1 VQSLSAILEA
11 LKRIEREPQQTG
23 LESLPQQLDPR
34 KSLEKRLRRQWFRR
48 RMMTL
53 SLLLPLLGAGT
64 WAVIQYKPWVSPG
77 SSVPAFH
84 SDADKDEPKQAV
96 VPPKSRRG
104 TVSSLSVSEKSPGKT
119 GLPRPKIT
127 GETGFVPSAD
137 RAFVSNADRASV
149 PNADRAFVPNA
160 DRSLKSSPREVR
172 QETQE
177 APPTIRTQKSPSQ
190 SAGEPDLKLD
200 ALVWSSNPRSR
211 FAVINGQI
219 VRAGETVRGASIT
232 EIERDHVALKSGNR
246 TWELRL
252 NIQPKSR

>member
-1 VQSLSAILEA
+1 
-11 LKRIEREPQQTG
+11 
-23 LESLPQQLDPR
+23 
-34 KSLEKRLRRQWFRR
+34 
-48 RMMTL
+48 MTL

-77 SSVPAFH
+77 SSIPAVH
-84 SDADKDEPKQAV
+84 SDAGKDEPKQAV
-96 VPPKSRRG
+96 VPPRSRRG
-104 TVSSLSVSEKSPGKT
+104 TGSSLSVSEKTPGKT

-137 RAFVSNADRASV
+137 RAFVPNADRAS
-149 PNADRAFVPNA
+149 VPNA

>member
-1 VQSLSAILEA
+1 LSAILEA
-11 LKRIEREPQQTG
+11 LKRIEREPQQIG
-23 LESLPQQLDPR
+23 LQSLPQQLDPR

-48 RMMTL
+48 RMITL
-53 SLLLPLLGAGT
+53 SFLLPLLGVGA

-77 SSVPAFH
+77 TSIPAVH
-84 SDADKDEPKQAV
+84 SEASKDKTNPAV

-104 TVSSLSVSEKSPGKT
+104 TLSSLSVSEKTPGQT
-119 GLPRPKIT
+119 GLPRPKINE
-127 GETGFVPSAD
+127 ETGFVPSG
-137 RAFVSNADRASV
+137 
-149 PNADRAFVPNA
+149 DRAFVPNA

-232 EIERDHVALKSGNR
+232 EIERDHVALKSGSK

>member
-23 LESLPQQLDPR
+23 LQSLPQQLDPR

-53 SLLLPLLGAGT
+53 SFLLPLLGVGT
-64 WAVIQYKPWVSPG
+64 WAVIEYKPWASPG
-77 SSVPAFH
+77 RSIPALH
-84 SDADKDEPKQAV
+84 SDASKDAPKPAV

-104 TVSSLSVSEKSPGKT
+104 TLSSPSVIEKAPGKT
-119 GLPRPKIT
+119 GSPRPKID
-127 GETGFVPSAD
+127 GETGFI
-137 RAFVSNADRASV
+137 
-149 PNADRAFVPNA
+149 PNADRAFIPNA
-160 DRSLKSSPREVR
+160 DRSLKSSSKEVR

-177 APPTIRTQKSPSQ
+177 ASPAIRTQKSPSQ
-190 SAGEPDLKLD
+190 SPGEPDLKLD

-219 VRAGETVRGASIT
+219 VRAGESVRGASIT
-232 EIERDHVALKSGNR
+232 EIERDHVVLKSENK

-252 NIQPKSR
+252 NIQSKSR

>member
-1 VQSLSAILEA
+1 LSAILEA

-34 KSLEKRLRRQWFRR
+34 KSLEKRLRRRWFRR

-64 WAVIQYKPWVSPG
+64 WAVIQYKPWVSSG
-77 SSVPAFH
+77 SGIPAVH
-84 SDADKDEPKQAV
+84 SDAVKDEPKQAV
-96 VPPKSRRG
+96 VPPRSRRG
-104 TVSSLSVSEKSPGKT
+104 TGSSLSVTEKTPGKT

-127 GETGFVPSAD
+127 GETGFVPNAD
-137 RAFVSNADRASV
+137 RAFVSNADR
-149 PNADRAFVPNA
+149 
-160 DRSLKSSPREVR
+160 SLKSGPKEAR
-172 QETQE
+172 QETRE
-177 APPTIRTQKSPSQ
+177 ASPAIRTQKTPSPSP
-190 SAGEPDLKLD
+190 GELDLKLD
-200 ALVWSSNPRSR
+200 ALVWSSHPRNR

-232 EIERDHVALKSGNR
+232 EIERDYVALKSGNK

-252 NIQPKSR
+252 NIQPKSP

>member
-1 VQSLSAILEA
+1 LEA

-23 LESLPQQLDPR
+23 LQSLPEQLDPR

-77 SSVPAFH
+77 NSIPAVH
-84 SDADKDEPKQAV
+84 SDAGKDEPKQAAA
-96 VPPKSRRG
+96 PPKSRRG
-104 TVSSLSVSEKSPGKT
+104 TGSSLSVSEKTPGKT
-119 GLPRPKIT
+119 GLSRPKIT
-127 GETGFVPSAD
+127 GETGFVP
-137 RAFVSNADRASV
+137 NADPAS
-149 PNADRAFVPNA
+149 VPNA
-160 DRSLKSSPREVR
+160 DRSLKSSPKEVR
-172 QETQE
+172 QEPQE
-177 APPTIRTQKSPSQ
+177 ASPAIRTQKSPSP
-190 SAGEPDLKLD
+190 SPGEADLKLD

-219 VRAGETVRGASIT
+219 VRAGESVRGASIT
-232 EIERDHVALKSGNR
+232 EIERDHVVLKSGNK

-252 NIQPKSR
+252 NIQSKSR